1 MPIPNPSSPGV
12 SPVEWP
18 AEGGV
23 DDSAVAL
30 VVLLAGLLAGLL
42 VEVEVMVGS
51 YVVEA
56 NEHLRTISFAS
67 IKVSIMRPDLPCH
80 QRNIPLS
87 LPSLPYLSRQAAQFG
102 TLFDAPGSSQTHFIS
117 AESSSWVE
125 LSHLAVRLTTEAQA
139 SLHWDGTSLESIS
152 WAQTDAARANAEKRN
167 NERIV
172 CNGALNCN
180 PISS

>member
-67 IKVSIMRPDLPCH
+67 IKISIMRLYLPCH
-80 QRNIPLS
+80 QKETYHCLCRLCRTCRGRRRS
-87 LPSLPYLSRQAAQFG
+87 LERSLMHQDHCRRI
-102 TLFDAPGSSQTHFIS
+102 SSQPN
-117 AESSSWVE
+117 
-125 LSHLAVRLTTEAQA
+125 RRR
-139 SLHWDGTSLESIS
+139 G
-152 WAQTDAARANAEKRN
+152 
-167 NERIV
+167 
-172 CNGALNCN
+172 
-180 PISS
+180 

>member
-30 VVLLAGLLAGLL
+30 VVLLAGLL

-67 IKVSIMRPDLPCH
+67 IKVSIMRLYFPCH
-80 QRNIPLS
+80 QKETYHCLCRLCRTCRGRRRS
-87 LPSLPYLSRQAAQFG
+87 LERSSMHQDHCRRI
-102 TLFDAPGSSQTHFIS
+102 SSQPN
-117 AESSSWVE
+117 
-125 LSHLAVRLTTEAQA
+125 RRR
-139 SLHWDGTSLESIS
+139 G
-152 WAQTDAARANAEKRN
+152 
-167 NERIV
+167 
-172 CNGALNCN
+172 
-180 PISS
+180 